1 MVEDGSY
8 TAVVDRFEVDADDR
22 RLAVLL
28 LEADGGTV
36 GDLVVPAQELPS
48 DARATDAV
56 LSVEVVDGDLAA
68 VQSRPDETD
77 RRAEEAQSR
86 FDRLSRRPGDD
97 EE

>member
-36 GDLVVPAQELPS
+36 GDLVVPAGELPS
-48 DARATDAV
+48 DARAADAV
-56 LSVEVVDGDLAA
+56 LSVEVVDGDMAA
-68 VQSRPDETD
+68 VEYRPDETD
-77 RRAEEAQSR
+77 RRAEDAQSR

-97 EE
+97 EA